1 MTSSSNEETNTQT
14 HACSYISLSSF
25 LLTEDDFD
33 DQLCGVRVSECVLP
47 SVPCPLRASA
57 VVSFLAEREHGGAA
71 VTVLPGNLA
80 LLAGGMDPFLDSL
93 DRRLPLLSFFS

>member
-25 LLTEDDFD
+25 LLTKDDFD

-57 VVSFLAEREHGGAA
+57 VVSFLLFRHGGAA

-93 DRRLPLLSFFS
+93 ERRLPLLSFFS